1 MNQIIL
7 LLLIVCLS
15 AIAYQDFKEREVSV
29 FLFVLAVFFGISLF
43 YLNAYMNFLLMN
55 AGVNIFVITIIASV
69 LYIYARFKMKKNLT
83 ETIGIGDLFFFFFL
97 ALSFPTMTFLVLFST
112 SLFFSLFL
120 FLILKPNLKDK
131 TVPLAGL
138 QSLFLGIV
146 LVINGLFNIINL
158 YAI

>member
-15 AIAYQDFKEREVSV
+15 AVAYQDFKEREVLV
-29 FLFVLAVFFGISLF
+29 FLFVLAAFLGSSLF
-43 YLNAYMNFLLMN
+43 YLNVYMYFLLMN
-55 AGVNIFVITIIASV
+55 VGVNIVVITIIASV
-69 LYIYARFKMKKNLT
+69 LYVYARFKMKKKLI

-120 FLILKPNLKDK
+120 FLILKPSLKDK

-146 LVINGLFNIINL
+146 LIINGLFNVINL